1 MTVIARFE
9 IIPVRDGSMST
20 SIAQALRALD
30 TQPVSYQT
38 TPTDTVIEAETV
50 EQVFAALQAAHQ
62 AIPDDRVITSIEIDD
77 DRRRPQHMSQ
87 RVDSVERALGH
98 PPYRYQQAVG
108 QAQAPSPPQ
117 QTQAQLPPRDN
128 PPDIPTVRPST
139 DSTAEIRSASSYRAV
154 GSSLDRRPRS
164 VLPTADSHRRT
175 DRMALNGLRL
185 RRRRDDIPSGS
196 FDAYQ

>member
-98 PPYRYQQAVG
+98 PPYRYQQAG
-108 QAQAPSPPQ
+108 QSAQAQAPSPPQ
-117 QTQAQLPPRDN
+117 QTQAQLPP
-128 PPDIPTVRPST
+128 PGQSPGQPYGPSQ
-139 DSTAEIRSASSYRAV
+139 Y
-154 GSSLDRRPRS
+154 
-164 VLPTADSHRRT
+164 
-175 DRMALNGLRL
+175 
-185 RRRRDDIPSGS
+185 
-196 FDAYQ
+196 